1 MFFWLSCATLL
12 GLVLASSVKAET
24 EAETTSD
31 NSTSENT
38 AAETAPSDDPY
49 GINKKPKVSEGIGVD
64 DHIGQFV
71 SGDQGFDD
79 HNNNHVRF
87 GHFFDG
93 SQPVM
98 LSFNYSNL
106 SLIHI

>member
-71 SGDQGFDD
+71 SGAVSYT
-79 HNNNHVRF
+79 HLTL
-87 GHFFDG
+87 
-93 SQPVM
+93 PTKA
-98 LSFNYSNL
+98 
-106 SLIHI
+106 